1 MTDLIDANGQGDDLI
16 LSTSNALDV
25 LSAKDTRWRYTIT
38 IESYYVSNSGQ
49 FIAFGSTSNG
59 VADGKPVDNS
69 GHVYVFDGDNHD
81 LTRVTD
87 AAYGVPFTSDSYLA
101 GISGDGNRVL
111 INSTLDCKSQ
121 TTDCSVQVYVIDRQ
135 AAQTYLISKNE
146 DGEIGNQYSAGIM
159 IDGMHGDVVLFGSM
173 ATNLDKTV
181 LDENSSYDL
190 LVSRWTSD
198 SPHPIFLTKD
208 RTDRKSANRMSLTR
222 AAMSDD
228 GSNSILVAGG

>member
-81 LTRVTD
+81 LTRVT
-87 AAYGVPFTSDSYLA
+87 
-101 GISGDGNRVL
+101 
-111 INSTLDCKSQ
+111 TLHMAFHSLPIPIWPE
-121 TTDCSVQVYVIDRQ
+121 SVVTAI
-135 AAQTYLISKNE
+135 A
-146 DGEIGNQYSAGIM
+146 
-159 IDGMHGDVVLFGSM
+159 F
-173 ATNLDKTV
+173 
-181 LDENSSYDL
+181 
-190 LVSRWTSD
+190 
-198 SPHPIFLTKD
+198 
-208 RTDRKSANRMSLTR
+208 
-222 AAMSDD
+222 
-228 GSNSILVAGG
+228 